1 MVPRD
6 KADASPS
13 LPPRGVSF
21 VKPEHLQT
29 NLQALELVIGML
41 KSLSA
46 FQLSVV
52 KTKNKVIKTAIANEN
67 SKW

>member
-6 KADASPS
+6 KAAASPS
-13 LPPRGVSF
+13 LPTRGVSF

-29 NLQALELVIGML
+29 NLQGLELVIGML

-52 KTKNKVIKTAIANEN
+52 KPKTKLLK
-67 SKW
+67 

>member
-1 MVPRD
+1 MVPRNE
-6 KADASPS
+6 AAASPFP
-13 LPPRGVSF
+13 PPRGVSF

-52 KTKNKVIKTAIANEN
+52 KPKTK
-67 SKW
+67 

>member
-6 KADASPS
+6 KAAASPS

-29 NLQALELVIGML
+29 NLQGLELVIGML

-46 FQLSVV
+46 FQLRVV
-52 KTKNKVIKTAIANEN
+52 KPKTK
-67 SKW
+67 